1 MSSAPAAVPV
11 VGAGALSAAGLG
23 RQAIVDAL
31 LDGLLDDVLARGGT
45 PLSAAVPDAALET
58 DPTPARARGR
68 VSRSAVLAA
77 IAARGALSDA
87 GWTDRRQEVGFFLGV
102 GASGGAL
109 GEIEAILG
117 ASLEAGTLSL
127 ARLGAVGLGVSNPL
141 FTFSTL
147 HNFTLCHSAIL
158 EGTGG
163 PNAAFFSRGA
173 GTLVALAE
181 AVQALRDGDCG
192 RTLVGGADTALHPV
206 TWAELVEQGR
216 ARDGLVPGEGSAILA
231 LGGGGRPLANL
242 ESQAMNAL
250 PESFAGPGPS
260 HVLLA
265 PWGDP
270 PRQRLATLAR
280 QHFPGARLL
289 DVTSRLGECLAA
301 QPALGWAAAVE
312 LVARGAAS
320 RVLVLSEGL
329 DGVTGSV
336 VFGAAA

>member
-1 MSSAPAAVPV
+1 MSSAPAAIPV

-23 RQAIVDAL
+23 RQAIVD
-31 LDGLLDDVLARGGT
+31 GMLARGGA
-45 PLSAAVPDAALET
+45 PPSAAVPEDALDA

-87 GWTDRRQEVGFFLGV
+87 GWTDQRQELGFFLGV

-109 GEIEAILG
+109 GEIEAILR
-117 ASLEAGTLSL
+117 ASLEGGALSL

-163 PNAAFFSRGA
+163 PNAAFFSRGG

-181 AVQALRDGDCG
+181 AVQALRDGDCS

-216 ARDGLVPGEGSAILA
+216 AIDGLVPGEGSAILA
-231 LGGGGRPLANL
+231 LGSGGRPMANL
-242 ESQAMNAL
+242 EYHAINAL
-250 PESFAGPGPS
+250 PGSLSAAGLS
-260 HVLLA
+260 HVVLA

-270 PRQRLATLAR
+270 PRRRLAALAR

-312 LVARGAAS
+312 LVVRGAAS